1 MGLWSTVTSDI
12 KIDSQYGDIE
22 IYGGDLVLT
31 KRNKEI
37 LKHTIIDRFKTS
49 FNDYLLFPDYGANLE
64 VFIGRG
70 IDNKLAEDLHTAFRY
85 ALTYDNFIE
94 NSELE
99 ILPIILNNSIKMYT
113 YINTE
118 TEDVSIVATYD
129 KEGLSFD

>member
-22 IYGGDLVLT
+22 IYGGDIILS

-49 FNDYLLFPDYGANLE
+49 FNDYLLSPDYGANLE
-64 VFIGRG
+64 VFLGRG

-85 ALTYDNFIE
+85 SLTYDSFVE
-94 NSELE
+94 NSELD
-99 ILPIILNNSIKMYT
+99 IVPLIVNNSIKMYT
-113 YINTE
+113 YVSTAE
-118 TEDVSIVATYD
+118 EDVSIIATYN

>member
-1 MGLWSTVTSDI
+1 MGLWSSVTSDI

-22 IYGGDLVLT
+22 IYGGDIILT
-31 KRNKEI
+31 KKNKEI

-49 FNDYLLFPDYGANLE
+49 FNDYVLFPNYGANLE

-70 IDNKLAEDLHTAFRY
+70 IDSKLAEDLKTAFRY

-94 NSELE
+94 NSELD
-99 ILPIILNNSIKMYT
+99 ILPIILGDSIKMYT
-113 YINTE
+113 YITIE
-118 TEDVSIVATYD
+118 EDEIAIEATYN